1 MKLILQFLK
10 PHWKLTVLT
19 VLLAVID
26 VGGSLF
32 IPTPAAHLLNQG
44 TSGVAFEEL
53 LTTGLQMGAVSLFS
67 SICAILGG
75 YACATLAARIGKDM
89 RVALYEKSLK
99 LSIYDFRQFGT
110 ASITTR
116 TVSDIT
122 TIQFA
127 LTSFI
132 QMVLPV
138 PLVCIIALALSFQ
151 LNATLG
157 TILLILTALV
167 FILALGIMRSASPL
181 FKKLQKLL
189 DRMTTILLEN
199 ITGVRVVRAFNN
211 EEREQNRMSDA
222 FSNYAET
229 SIKANRR
236 FANLD
241 GLSYFFIN
249 LFVVIVYWLSGGY
262 ISLGNLQIG
271 DITAVIQYAMM
282 VMFFLMMAQMV
293 ILTMPRAL
301 ECCERIR
308 AVLEH
313 SPEIRDLVEQDDQ
326 KPLPNQDEV
335 LAFRNVSFRFADAE
349 ENTLSHLNFSCRRGQ
364 TTAIIGGTGSGKSTV
379 ASLILRF
386 HDVIGGSILLNGKDI
401 RQMTQHTLRD
411 HLAYVQQKA
420 WLFSGTIASN
430 LRYGNADATDEQL
443 MHAADVAQAGDFIRS
458 LLDGLNSFVAQGGT
472 NFSGG
477 QKQRLSIARALVKK
491 PELYIF
497 DDSFSALDFKT
508 DAALRK
514 ALAKERQDAAV
525 LIIAQR
531 VSTIQHA
538 DQIVVLN
545 EGQMVGLGK
554 HEELLQTCP
563 VYREIYESQTKEA
576 QEA

>member
-32 IPTPAAHLLNQG
+32 IPTLAAHLLNQG

-53 LTTGLQMGAVSLFS
+53 LATGLQMGAISLFS

-99 LSIYDFRQFGT
+99 LSVYDFRQFGT

-132 QMVLPV
+132 QMLLPV
-138 PLVCIIALALSFQ
+138 PLVCIIALALSFL
-151 LNATLG
+151 LNSTLG

-211 EEREQNRMSDA
+211 EEREQNRMGDA

-349 ENTLSHLNFSCRRGQ
+349 ENTLSHLNFSCRRSQ

-458 LLDGLNSFVAQGGT
+458 LPDGLNPFVAQGGT

-514 ALAKERQDAAV
+514 ALAKETQDAAV

>member
-53 LTTGLQMGAVSLFS
+53 LATGLQMGAISLFS

-151 LNATLG
+151 LNSTLG

-458 LLDGLNSFVAQGGT
+458 LPDGLNPFVAQGGT

-514 ALAKERQDAAV
+514 ALAKETQDAAV

>member
-26 VGGSLF
+26 VSGSLF
-32 IPTPAAHLLNQG
+32 IPTLAAHLLNQG

-67 SICAILGG
+67 SICAILGD
-75 YACATLAARIGKDM
+75 YACATLAARVGKDM

-99 LSIYDFRQFGT
+99 LSVYDFRQFGT

-181 FKKLQKLL
+181 FKKLL

-326 KPLPNQDEV
+326 KTLPNQDEV

-349 ENTLSHLNFSCRRGQ
+349 ENTLSHLNFSCRRSQ

-458 LLDGLNSFVAQGGT
+458 LPDGLNPFIAQGGT

-514 ALAKERQDAAV
+514 ALAKETQDAAV

>member
-32 IPTPAAHLLNQG
+32 IPTLAAHLLNQG

-75 YACATLAARIGKDM
+75 YACATLAARVGKDM

-99 LSIYDFRQFGT
+99 LSVYDFRQFGT

-211 EEREQNRMSDA
+211 EKREQNRMSDA

-326 KPLPNQDEV
+326 KTLPNQDEV

-430 LRYGNADATDEQL
+430 LRYGNADASDEQL

-458 LLDGLNSFVAQGGT
+458 LPDGLNSFVAQGGT

-477 QKQRLSIARALVKK
+477 QKQRLSIACALVKK

-514 ALAKERQDAAV
+514 ALAKETQDAAV

-563 VYREIYESQTKEA
+563 VYREIYEPQTKEA

>member
-75 YACATLAARIGKDM
+75 YACATLAARVGKDM

-326 KPLPNQDEV
+326 KLLPNQDEV

-430 LRYGNADATDEQL
+430 LRYGNADATDKQL

-458 LLDGLNSFVAQGGT
+458 LPDGLNPFVAQGGT

-514 ALAKERQDAAV
+514 ALAKETQDAAV

-563 VYREIYESQTKEA
+563 VYREIYEPQTKEA

>member
-1 MKLILQFLK
+1 
-10 PHWKLTVLT
+10 
-19 VLLAVID
+19 
-26 VGGSLF
+26 
-32 IPTPAAHLLNQG
+32 
-44 TSGVAFEEL
+44 
-53 LTTGLQMGAVSLFS
+53 
-67 SICAILGG
+67 
-75 YACATLAARIGKDM
+75 
-89 RVALYEKSLK
+89 
-99 LSIYDFRQFGT
+99 
-110 ASITTR
+110 
-116 TVSDIT
+116 
-122 TIQFA
+122 
-127 LTSFI
+127 
-132 QMVLPV
+132 
-138 PLVCIIALALSFQ
+138 
-151 LNATLG
+151 
-157 TILLILTALV
+157 
-167 FILALGIMRSASPL
+167 
-181 FKKLQKLL
+181 
-189 DRMTTILLEN
+189 
-199 ITGVRVVRAFNN
+199 
-211 EEREQNRMSDA
+211 
-222 FSNYAET
+222 
-229 SIKANRR
+229 
-236 FANLD
+236 
-241 GLSYFFIN
+241 
-249 LFVVIVYWLSGGY
+249 
-262 ISLGNLQIG
+262 
-271 DITAVIQYAMM
+271 MM

-326 KPLPNQDEV
+326 KSLPNQDEV

-458 LLDGLNSFVAQGGT
+458 LPDGLNPFVAQGGT